1 MFMEQLAPTKQP
13 LRRIKL
19 KIFGSSNSGNL
30 VFVFGNL
37 DFYYDFIGKTTLVDS
52 LKCTFLNSFFRR
64 NRLSTRRP
72 SGMKTIFY
80 SKGNISFFLV
90 QRKSVVIDES
100 EVINI
105 NSSKGVGVQ
114 QITCTGN

>member
-1 MFMEQLAPTKQP
+1 
-13 LRRIKL
+13 
-19 KIFGSSNSGNL
+19 
-30 VFVFGNL
+30 
-37 DFYYDFIGKTTLVDS
+37 
-52 LKCTFLNSFFRR
+52 
-64 NRLSTRRP
+64 
-72 SGMKTIFY
+72 MKTVFD